1 MRRARRRR
9 ASCRARS
16 SPRRQQLQIVADVNA
31 VPPTGIEGLEMTA
44 NGAELTPSGA
54 LGIGPLAIGNI
65 KYKTEFGLFQKMIK
79 AEKPVRFDF
88 RDAFALAR
96 ELNALSAG
104 RPDRRRLRPGAGA
117 SARRGGYLPLVADF
131 FADQDTAALAHARRP
146 HRARPGARHGRGTAP
161 RGVRNARADR
171 GNRSA
176 SSAAPASRTGP
187 NFLPASASA
196 GDCWATIRR
205 RVARV
210 KDPRAFAAL
219 CRDCDIPHPDTL
231 ASRAARAGRLAGKA
245 HGRRGRQ
252 PHRERERARRIP
264 TTDVYFQRAAPGV
277 PVSALFL
284 ADGRRAMALGFSTQ
298 WASPTAQRPFRYG
311 GAVRPAALAPGIAD
325 ALAAALHRIMQAI
338 PLVGLNSADFLVDR
352 DEFRLLEINPRPGAT
367 LDVFEP
373 AEGSLF
379 ALHVAACE
387 GQLTSTPPR
396 FDGACAAAIVYA
408 ERDIAAAPAMQW
420 PDWTADRPHPG
431 TAIKAGE
438 PLCTVKAA
446 AATAAA
452 AKARVDERLA
462 MVLAMVHDRTHARMS

>member
-1 MRRARRRR
+1 MPDRPAVLIAA
-9 ASCRARS
+9 ASGR
-16 SPRRQQLQIVADVNA
+16 
-31 VPPTGIEGLEMTA
+31 
-44 NGAELTPSGA
+44 
-54 LGIGPLAIGNI
+54 
-65 KYKTEFGLFQKMIK
+65 
-79 AEKPVRFDF
+79 
-88 RDAFALAR
+88 ALAQ
-96 ELNALSAG
+96 
-104 RPDRRRLRPGAGA
+104 

-131 FADQDTAALAHARRP
+131 FADQDTAEVAHAVVRIEHGLARGMGEKRLFAACDMLARSRQPIGLVYGTGFEDRP
-146 HRARPGARHGRGTAP
+146 QLLARLGERWRLL
-161 RGVRNARADR
+161 
-171 GNRSA
+171 GNDPQTV
-176 SSAAPASRTGP
+176 AA
-187 NFLPASASA
+187 
-196 GDCWATIRR
+196 
-205 RVARV
+205 V

-219 CRDCDIPHPDTL
+219 CRDCDVPHPDTRASPPREPGGWL
-231 ASRAARAGRLAGKA
+231 AKRTGGAGGSHIASANAQDLSSDG
-245 HGRRGRQ
+245 
-252 PHRERERARRIP
+252 
-264 TTDVYFQRAAPGV
+264 VYFQRATPGV

-298 WASPTAQRPFRYG
+298 WASPTAQRRFRYG

-325 ALAAALHRIMQAI
+325 ALVAALHRLMQAI
-338 PLVGLNSADFLVDR
+338 PLVGLNSADFLVDG

-379 ALHVAACE
+379 GLHVAACE
-387 GQLTSTPPR
+387 GKLTSTPPR

-420 PDWTADRPHPG
+420 PEWTADRPHPG

-446 AATAAA
+446 DATAAA